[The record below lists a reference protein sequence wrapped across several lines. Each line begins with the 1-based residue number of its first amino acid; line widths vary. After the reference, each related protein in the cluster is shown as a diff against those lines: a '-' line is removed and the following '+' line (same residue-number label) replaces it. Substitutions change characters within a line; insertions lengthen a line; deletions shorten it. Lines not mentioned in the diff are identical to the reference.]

1 MFSLIFA
8 LAILV
13 IVLLFVG
20 VGLLI
25 GRKYVWIYSVAKVAA
40 LVVTAPLT
48 VLLASLAARGVGALV
63 KTLLVKSGAMGS
75 FATLLG
81 EIPSLGDALVALVAI
96 VLAPLLFYVI
106 FLILRPIL
114 YKIARIIVK
123 RILLA
128 KGESASDQVAE
139 EVVVTE
145 ETAEAAEEPVV
156 DAEATETKKEKKKK
170 KKKYQVLRATGIN
183 PLGMACGA
191 AGGLLMALI
200 LLSPFVGFLTVADR
214 AIGVADDV
222 SDLKVVEK
230 ICEVTD
236 AAANNVSSKAVHL
249 LGGKLVYRGL
259 TTYPV
264 GETKVSLSDEIGLV
278 ESVGEAVGAVK
289 DRTVERAVAAGEVR
303 EISESFAQTDLIPT
317 VVPELLRAANGSWEN
332 GQSFHGLQKPAVG
345 GATVA
350 KVLDPVYSLLATS
363 DSETMKADVNT
374 ILDVIAILV
383 EEDAL
388 GSVKSNPMALVSNE
402 KVTAEALR
410 ALLQNERTKPL
421 VGELMQIG
429 VDLLGDK
436 LELRDNMNGLYDEL
450 MRDAAQMAQQAQNAE
465 DVNGALL
472 AGYTE
477 LMDTYGLDL
486 SKESLDALVTGTAAI
501 GAVGEDSIKALF
513 ANTPLTLNG
522 GRTVTLS
529 SEEAVADTSVLVSM
543 DELTFDS
550 SVIAADESEIEA
562 KALAKVLS
570 EMASMVDLVK
580 GDGFSSATT
589 IRDLG
594 ALMDAL
600 AATKTVGKENTDR
613 LLMGMLQSEKIHDQ
627 IGFSVLE
634 ATEVAQSIAQNSV
647 NGGYVSV
654 MKALGNTIEIVQMS
668 SKNENINEKMDVLL
682 KDLTA
687 ESATVLQTM
696 AKPSVMTSHGVPE
709 RSAES
714 SATMMSSMFGNL
726 ADAKASGMSDEE
738 YQKEAK
744 AVADM
749 TNMAM
754 KASTSDSD
762 KVFGEGGIVN
772 GTAEEYVGN
781 VFDSKVMSKTLVET
795 VYPDETGVPVSDP
808 LNTQKNLNE
817 QENAELMDALN
828 NQWANATEE
837 EKADPEYKK
846 TYYAIG
852 SLMNVDSTQID
863 AIFGGVQA

>member
-106 FLILRPIL
+106 FLIVRPIL

-123 RILLA
+123 KIILA
-128 KGESASDQVAE
+128 KNRSAWRE
-139 EVVVTE
+139 TI
-145 ETAEAAEEPVV
+145 ETAEATEP
-156 DAEATETKKEKKKK
+156 KKRKKKK
-170 KKKYQVLRATGIN
+170 HQKYIVLRTRGVN
-183 PLGMACGA
+183 PLGMVCGA

-236 AAANNVSSKAVHL
+236 AAANNVSSKAVNL
-249 LGGKLVYRGL
+249 LGGKFVYRGL

-264 GETKVSLSDEIGLV
+264 GEAKVSLTDEIGLV

-332 GQSFHGLQKPAVG
+332 GQSFHGLQKPAIG

-388 GSVKSNPMALVSNE
+388 GSVKNPTSLVRNE

-410 ALLQNERTKPL
+410 ALLQNERTKLL

-436 LELRDNMNGLYDEL
+436 LEIRDDRNGLYDEL

-472 AGYTE
+472 VGYTE

-522 GRTVTLS
+522 GRTVTLN

-550 SVIAADESEIEA
+550 SAIAADESEIEA

-654 MKALGNTIEIVQMS
+654 MRALGNTIEIVQMS
-668 SKNENINEKMDVLL
+668 SKNENIDEKMDVLL

-714 SATMMSSMFGNL
+714 SANMMSSMFGNL

-808 LNTQKNLNE
+808 LNTQKNLNAK
-817 QENAELMDALN
+817 ENAELMDALN

-863 AIFGGVQA
+863 TIFGGVQV

>member
-8 LAILV
+8 LAILG

-106 FLILRPIL
+106 FLIVRPIL

-123 RILLA
+123 KIILA
-128 KGESASDQVAE
+128 KNRSAWRE
-139 EVVVTE
+139 TI
-145 ETAEAAEEPVV
+145 ETAEATEP
-156 DAEATETKKEKKKK
+156 KKRKKKK
-170 KKKYQVLRATGIN
+170 HQKYIVLRTRGVN
-183 PLGMACGA
+183 PLGMVCGA

-236 AAANNVSSKAVHL
+236 AAANNVSSKAVNL
-249 LGGKLVYRGL
+249 LGGKFVYRGL

-264 GETKVSLSDEIGLV
+264 GEAKVSLTDEIGLV

-332 GQSFHGLQKPAVG
+332 GQSFHGLQKPAIG

-388 GSVKSNPMALVSNE
+388 GSVKNPTSLVRNE

-410 ALLQNERTKPL
+410 ALLQNERTKLL

-436 LELRDNMNGLYDEL
+436 LEIRDDRNGLYDEL

-472 AGYTE
+472 VGYTE

-513 ANTPLTLNG
+513 ANTPLTLND
-522 GRTVTLS
+522 GRIVTLS

-550 SVIAADESEIEA
+550 SAIAADESEIEA

-654 MKALGNTIEIVQMS
+654 MRALGNTIEIVQMS
-668 SKNENINEKMDVLL
+668 SKNENIDEKMDVLL

-714 SATMMSSMFGNL
+714 SANMMSSMFGNL

-817 QENAELMDALN
+817 KENAELMDALN

-863 AIFGGVQA
+863 TIFGSVQA